1 MIFGLS
7 LDVWVKILAISMLL
21 FLPIWVIGE
30 MVAGRLTVE
39 VIKIDM
45 EEKNG
50 SEDEDSTTK

>member
-1 MIFGLS
+1 MILGLS
-7 LDVWVKILAISMLL
+7 LDIWVKILAISMLL
-21 FLPIWVIGE
+21 FIPIWIIGE

>member
-1 MIFGLS
+1 MILGLS
-7 LDVWVKILAISMLL
+7 LDAWVKILAISMLL
-21 FLPIWVIGE
+21 FIPIWIIGE

>member
-1 MIFGLS
+1 MILGLS
-7 LDVWVKILAISMLL
+7 LDIWVKILAISMLL
-21 FLPIWVIGE
+21 FIPIWIIGE

-50 SEDEDSTTK
+50 SEDKDSTTK